1 MHIGIDLGG
10 TNIGIGIIHND
21 NLIFKD
27 SRSTNKESGYEGV
40 VKNIYDSIEEILKKN
55 NIKRSDI
62 EGVGIGIPGIIDP
75 KTNMVVEVVN
85 MGWENVDLKNDL
97 EKLIG
102 IPVFL
107 GNDATVAGVAEYEL
121 GALKGCENGVL
132 ITLGTGIGAGIILN
146 GKVFE
151 GAHGIGAE
159 FGHMIVGENF
169 YDCNCGRNG
178 CFETFASSTAI
189 INYTKKL
196 INEGKKTKIL
206 DMVNNDVDRIDG
218 KVIFQAAREE
228 DKVAIEVV
236 DRMTDYLA
244 KGIVNIMSI
253 LDPEIF
259 VLGGGLSAAGD
270 YLLEQVKK
278 KVKKERY
285 YKGIKAGEICIS
297 TIGNDGGILG
307 AACLCKYK

>member
-10 TNIGIGIIHND
+10 TNIGIGITHND

-27 SRSTNKESGYEGV
+27 SRSTNKESGYEGI
-40 VKNIYDSIEEILKKN
+40 VKNICDGIEEILKKN

-62 EGVGIGIPGIIDP
+62 EGAGIGIPGIIDP

-85 MGWENVDLKNDL
+85 LGWENVDFKNDL
-97 EKLIG
+97 EKRIG

-159 FGHMIVGENF
+159 FGHMIVGENY

-206 DMVNNDVDRIDG
+206 DMVNNNVDRIDG

-278 KVKKERY
+278 KVEKERY
-285 YKGIKAGEICIS
+285 YKGIKAGGICIS

>member
-10 TNIGIGIIHND
+10 TNIGIGITHND

-40 VKNIYDSIEEILKKN
+40 VKNIYDSIEAILKKN

-85 MGWENVDLKNDL
+85 MGWKNVDLKNDL
-97 EKLIG
+97 EKILK

-107 GNDATVAGVAEYEL
+107 GNDATVAGVAEHEF
-121 GALKGCENGVL
+121 GALKGYENGVL
-132 ITLGTGIGAGIILN
+132 ITLGTGIGAGIIVN
-146 GKVFE
+146 GRVFE

-159 FGHMIVGENF
+159 FGHMIVGENY

-278 KVKKERY
+278 KVEKERY
-285 YKGIKAGEICIS
+285 YKGIKAGKICIS

>member
-1 MHIGIDLGG
+1 MYIGIDLGG
-10 TNIGIGIIHND
+10 TNIGIGITHND

-27 SRSTNKESGYEGV
+27 SRSTNKESGYEGI
-40 VKNIYDSIEEILKKN
+40 VKNICDGIEEILKKN
-55 NIKRSDI
+55 NIKRSNI

-85 MGWENVDLKNDL
+85 LGWENVDFKNDL

-189 INYTKKL
+189 IKYTKKL

-206 DMVNNDVDRIDG
+206 NMVNNNVDRIDG
-218 KVIFQAAREE
+218 KVIFQAAKEE
-228 DKVAIEVV
+228 DEMAIEVV

-278 KVKKERY
+278 KVEKERY
-285 YKGIKAGEICIS
+285 YKGIKAGKICIS
-297 TIGNDGGILG
+297 SIGNDGGILG

>member
-85 MGWENVDLKNDL
+85 LGWENVDFKNDL

-159 FGHMIVGENF
+159 FGHMIVGENY

-278 KVKKERY
+278 KVEKERY

>member
-159 FGHMIVGENF
+159 FGHMIVGENY